1 MITDFNNNE
10 YNNTSEYDYCISGA
24 GAAGIALALKL
35 AENGNKVA
43 LFEGGDKEYS
53 QVSQDIYKGNVTE
66 QNPYWLDLYRLR
78 FLGGTTNH
86 WAGRCRPFMEY
97 DFEEKQINGLPGWPI
112 SFGEMNRF
120 LPQAK
125 SILELE
131 EIDTFKIVENTHI
144 ESEYFEPDVYASSSI
159 KFRDRFS
166 EVLEQHPN
174 IDLYLNANLV
184 DIQLEDN
191 LSTIKHFV
199 IQNYNQK
206 KQSFTAPHYI
216 IAMGAI
222 ENARILLNCDS
233 QISSGIGNQTN
244 MVGKC
249 FMEHLN
255 IRLGEFVSNKAVW
268 GDSQSMQFM
277 TSPKLAKQMNTGLS
291 NITFGTVKQIKA
303 YGRTAEIKALF
314 NKLSCQLGV
323 SEHLQFLYKHDC
335 IGEGVIS
342 TLCEQFPFK
351 DSKLTLIDEKD
362 RFGLRR
368 VELDWHLSQN
378 DIDSIRNMS
387 IAIAEEFAENNL
399 GRVKLSPFITD
410 SSQKI
415 EISGHA
421 HQMGTTR
428 MSASEEFGVVDEN
441 CKVHETDN
449 LYIAGSSVFSTGGAV
464 NPTMPLLQLTF
475 RLAEHLTSIS

>member
-1 MITDFNNNE
+1 MIIDFNNDSHK
-10 YNNTSEYDYCISGA
+10 NTNEYDYCISGA

-35 AENGNKVA
+35 AESGKRVA
-43 LFEGGDKEYS
+43 LFEGGDKQYS
-53 QVSQDIYKGNVTE
+53 QVSQDIYKGDVTS

-112 SFGEMNRF
+112 SFDEMNRF

-131 EIDTFKIVENTHI
+131 ENDTFKIVENTKI

-159 KFRDRFS
+159 RFRDRFS
-166 EVLEQHPN
+166 EELERHAN

-199 IQNYNQK
+199 IQNYNQE
-206 KQSFTAPHYI
+206 KQNFTSSHYI

-255 IRLGEFVSNKAVW
+255 IRLGEFVSNKTSW
-268 GDSQSMQFM
+268 GESQSMQFM
-277 TSPKLAKQMNTGLS
+277 TTPKLAKEMNTGLS
-291 NITFGTVKQIKA
+291 NITFGTVRQIKA

-323 SEHLQFLYKHDC
+323 SENLQFLYKHDC

-351 DSKLTLIDEKD
+351 DSNLALTNEKD
-362 RFGLRR
+362 SFGLRR
-368 VELDWHLSQN
+368 VELDWHLSQS

-399 GRVKLSPFITD
+399 GHVKLSSFITD

-428 MSASEEFGVVDEN
+428 MSASKEFGVVDVN
-441 CKVHETDN
+441 CKVHETEN
-449 LYIAGSSVFSTGGAV
+449 LYVAGSSVFSTGGAV
-464 NPTMPLLQLTF
+464 NPTMPLLQLTY
-475 RLAEHLTSIS
+475 RLAEHLS

>member
-1 MITDFNNNE
+1 MIIDFNND
-10 YNNTSEYDYCISGA
+10 SHKIIDKYDYCIAGA
-24 GAAGIALALKL
+24 GAAGITLALKL
-35 AENGNKVA
+35 AKNGKRIA

-53 QVSQDIYKGNVTE
+53 QVSQDIYKGNVTSE
-66 QNPYWLDLYRLR
+66 NPYWLDTYRLR

-86 WAGRCRPFMEY
+86 WAGRCRPFTEY
-97 DFEEKQINGLPGWPI
+97 DFEDKQINGLPGWPI
-112 SFGEMNRF
+112 SFEEMNRY

-131 EIDTFKIVENTHI
+131 ENNTFKTIENTNI
-144 ESEYFEPDVYASSSI
+144 ESEHFEPEVYASSSI
-159 KFRDRFS
+159 RFRDKFS
-166 EVLEQHPN
+166 EDLEQHPN

-184 DIQLEDN
+184 DIKLEN
-191 LSTIKHFV
+191 NQSTIKYFT
-199 IQNYNQK
+199 ILNYKQK
-206 KQSFTAPHYI
+206 KQNFTASNYI

-222 ENARILLNCDS
+222 ENARILLNCNS
-233 QISSGIGNQTN
+233 QITSGIGNQTN

-255 IRLGEFVSNKAVW
+255 IRLGEFVSNKAKW

-277 TSPKLAKQMNTGLS
+277 TTPKLAREMNTGLS

-323 SEHLQFLYKHDC
+323 SEYLQFLYEHDC

-351 DSKLTLIDEKD
+351 DSKLTLIDEID
-362 RFGLRR
+362 SLGLKR
-368 VELDWHLSQN
+368 VELDWRLSQS
-378 DIDSIRNMS
+378 DIDSIRNIS
-387 IAIAEEFAENNL
+387 VAIAEEFAENNL
-399 GRVKLSPFITD
+399 GRVKLSTFITD
-410 SSQKI
+410 STQKI
-415 EISGHA
+415 EISPHA

-428 MSASEEFGVVDEN
+428 MSTSTEYGVVDEN
-441 CKVHETDN
+441 CKVHKTDN
-449 LYIAGSSVFSTGGAV
+449 LYVAGSSVFPTGGAV
-464 NPTMPLLQLTF
+464 NPTMPLLQLSY
-475 RLAEHLTSIS
+475 RLAEHLESVN